1 MFDCV
6 QALKATGAGVSIAV
20 SIAGATG
27 HRKEIVNG
35 SYVKS
40 TEVKNGKPVYA
51 KVGNKN
57 GCLFYTTA
65 DKWTVT
71 DVTDKDTNATTG
83 YACSPTTHL
92 ASPELETVAWRVM
105 EKDSGDKA
113 AFQDQTAVTV
123 TAEVR

>member
-1 MFDCV
+1 M
-6 QALKATGAGVSIAV
+6 LEPSATWIT
-20 SIAGATG
+20 IAGATG
-27 HRKEIVNG
+27 FQKDIING
-35 SYVKS
+35 TYVKT